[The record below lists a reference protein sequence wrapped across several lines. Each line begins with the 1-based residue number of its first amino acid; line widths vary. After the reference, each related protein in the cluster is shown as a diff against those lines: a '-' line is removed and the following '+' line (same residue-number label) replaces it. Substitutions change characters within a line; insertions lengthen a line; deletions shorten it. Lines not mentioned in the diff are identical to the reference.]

1 MNTTEAGGN
10 EHYQGP
16 AAVLEGTEIPDSVA
30 RALAL
35 GWSVIPCRRDK
46 RPCLSWKQFQ
56 SRRPTREE
64 IRSWQSEYNPCA
76 WAVITGTVSGVVV
89 LDFDGETGHRTCTA
103 LNLTP
108 HVKTGSGG
116 SHVYV
121 EHPGWG
127 TTTVN
132 GKSKQILGEQFPG
145 LDIRGDGGYAV
156 FCGQNESG
164 SYEWVREMRPD
175 PLDTVPTN
183 LRALLG
189 LLHPPESGTRRPPAS
204 TNSQTHSRDRVAAD
218 CLIGRALE
226 QAAGGRN
233 DAGFWLAAQLR
244 DNGYSRAEAEAIL
257 SEFASRVP
265 PSNSKGHDEPY
276 TRAEALASVEQ
287 AYQHSPREPWATK
300 PHPRVGVKS
309 PIATVPSQHPRA
321 ADLAGCRSTDLGN
334 AELLVRWHGEGLRY
348 CHLWQKWLAWDGKRW
363 KVDDT
368 GAVYR
373 RAVDTVRQMYDV
385 AADVHDPARR
395 KAIAQ
400 WAIKSESRARLD
412 SMVALA
418 ANHAD
423 VLVQPSEMD
432 ADAWLLCV
440 NNGVVNLRTGEL
452 RPHDRDDLITKLAP
466 VRFTPDA
473 PAPRW
478 KRFLAEVFEPH
489 PDLVPF
495 LQRAVGYS
503 LTGSTREECLFLLH
517 GTGRNGKGTLIK
529 LIDDVLGD
537 YAGTADFSTFV
548 QRRDDSGPRDDIAHM
563 AGKRFVS
570 AQESGEGAPLAES
583 LLKWLTGGDK
593 VRARRLYENS
603 WEFTPTH
610 KIWLATNH
618 KPRVRGN
625 DSAIWSRIKLVP
637 FDVTFEG
644 IEDRNLKG
652 TLTNELEGILA
663 WCATGCLAYLANG
676 LAFPDS
682 VTAAT
687 AEYRHESD
695 ALGRFIEERC
705 VTGEYATGRA
715 KNLFA
720 AFKSWADET
729 GEQIVTA
736 TAFGRRL
743 TQRGFLKDKDERGI
757 CYSGIGLRHES

>member
-1 MNTTEAGGN
+1 MVINLSPQEVRAYYAHQLSNLSQRGHEWRGPCPVHGGKRDSFAVQSETGRAYCHSACGRGWDVPAFEQAISNCDFPVAVQHISQIIGRDLSNNGTGPDRRVVAEYDYCDGDGKLLFQVVRYRPKDFRQRRPDGQSGWIWNMRGVQLVPYRLPAILKAKTIYVVEGEQDVHSLEKLGIVATCNAGGAGKWRHKYR
-10 EHYQGP
+10 EHFRDKE
-16 AAVLEGTEIPDSVA
+16 VFVIPDADPPGHKHANAVAQSLQGVSASV
-30 RALAL
+30 R
-35 GWSVIPCRRDK
+35 VIPM
-46 RPCLSWKQFQ
+46 
-56 SRRPTREE
+56 PTGKDV
-64 IRSWQSEYNPCA
+64 SDW
-76 WAVITGTVSGVVV
+76 ITAGGTAEQLLELAAAAS
-89 LDFDGETGHRTCTA
+89 D
-103 LNLTP
+103 
-108 HVKTGSGG
+108 
-116 SHVYV
+116 YV
-121 EHPGWG
+121 
-127 TTTVN
+127 
-132 GKSKQILGEQFPG
+132 
-145 LDIRGDGGYAV
+145 
-156 FCGQNESG
+156 
-164 SYEWVREMRPD
+164 
-175 PLDTVPTN
+175 
-183 LRALLG
+183 
-189 LLHPPESGTRRPPAS
+189 PPPPAPAV
-204 TNSQTHSRDRVAAD
+204 TA
-218 CLIGRALE
+218 
-226 QAAGGRN
+226 
-233 DAGFWLAAQLR
+233 
-244 DNGYSRAEAEAIL
+244 
-257 SEFASRVP
+257 
-265 PSNSKGHDEPY
+265 
-276 TRAEALASVEQ
+276 
-287 AYQHSPREPWATK
+287 
-300 PHPRVGVKS
+300 
-309 PIATVPSQHPRA
+309 PSQHPRA
-321 ADLAGCRSTDLGN
+321 ADLAGFRSTDLGN
-334 AELLVRWHGEGLRY
+334 AELLVRWHGAGLRY
-348 CHLWQKWLAWDGKRW
+348 CHLWQKWLAWDAKRW

-373 RAVDTVRQMYDV
+373 RAVDTVREMYDV

-418 ANHAD
+418 ANHAG

-432 ADAWLLCV
+432 ADPWLLCV

-495 LQRAVGYS
+495 LQRAIGYS
-503 LTGSTREECLFLLH
+503 LTGITREECLFLLH

-570 AQESGEGAPLAES
+570 AQESREGAPLAES

-625 DSAIWSRIKLVP
+625 DSAIWSRIKLIS
-637 FDVTFEG
+637 FDVSFEG
-644 IEDRNLKG
+644 REDRDLKD
-652 TLTNELEGILA
+652 TLAAELEGILSWA
-663 WCATGCLAYLANG
+663 VEGCLLWQTHG
-676 LAFPDS
+676 LAFPQS

-695 ALGRFIEERC
+695 AVGRFIDERC
-705 VTGEYATGRA
+705 VVGEYAQARA
-715 KNLFA
+715 KSLYTEY
-720 AFKSWADET
+720 KQWTDEN
-729 GEQIVTA
+729 GEYTITA

-743 TQRGFLKDKDERGI
+743 AERGFRKTKDEKGI
-757 CYSGIGLRHES
+757 YYFGIGLRADPE